1 MYATTYIWSLNQY
14 VGWYVLHYRT
24 TYHEQA
30 RSRAEAE
37 QGFVVRASSSPIQ
50 AVSSH
55 FSNYCTATLLLRLE
69 SLSSSMVMSRESSH
83 YVVTCHPPGAVLKT
97 VKCHFLSKDSQ
108 VSVVASS
115 RKVSLLVSLFVGV
128 FLRHTFCGQTFS
140 LLTLTFYDLDGK
152 NLSSVGCRHCQI
164 ETIGS
169 PTMARLG
176 SRQGRRRRQCYRRR
190 RRS

>member
-1 MYATTYIWSLNQY
+1 MEPEPVCRMVCTTLPYNLP
-14 VGWYVLHYRT
+14 RT
-24 TYHEQA
+24 GSTSGGGGA
-30 RSRAEAE
+30 RICCSCL
-37 QGFVVRASSSPIQ
+37 
-50 AVSSH
+50 H
-55 FSNYCTATLLLRLE
+55 FSNPGRGFPHFSYDGTATLLLRLE

-115 RKVSLLVSLFVGV
+115 RQVSLFVGWLV
-128 FLRHTFCGQTFS
+128 CCCVVHSVGRLFS
-140 LLTLTFYDLDGK
+140 LLSLTFYYLHGK

-176 SRQGRRRRQCYRRR
+176 SRQGRRRQCYRRR